1 MNIPKLPLPK
11 LPDLGALL
19 RWRGGGLRLP
29 PPVAALVGRLKTLP
43 LPPAFPAA
51 VLLAVG
57 VTIGAVLWLWLNGED
72 TLKLRAA
79 AVQHLTV
86 PVAGGAAPVEPKP
99 AAGKS
104 EHGEAAAP
112 GKPAPDSAGAPAP
125 VNEAALG
132 PGPDDAFPLAKAPAQ
147 GMTEDSRNG
156 QLPAIAADGSQSWQV
171 YGRPFSKADKRGKI
185 AIIIG
190 QMGLAGAS
198 TGLAMQRLPPGVTLS
213 FVPAADRL
221 EGWVDAARNQGHE
234 VLMSVPMEPL
244 NYPHDDPGPNT
255 LLLALDAAHN
265 VDRLEWAL
273 GRFAGYVGVIS
284 PTGSHFTAEPNA
296 LRPILETMKKR
307 GLAWV
312 DARTTPYTVGDLLAV
327 DIGMAHAHVDR
338 IIDQD
343 PSRGGIDAALAAL
356 EAIATEEGSAIG
368 YGEPYPTTLE
378 RIAKWVPLLPDKKLI
393 LAPLSAVI
401 NLQKPP
407 PPPPPPPEA
416 KH

>member
-1 MNIPKLPLPK
+1 MNIPKIPLPK

-19 RWRGGGLRLP
+19 GRRGGGARLP
-29 PPVAALVGRLKTLP
+29 PVVAGLVERLKALP

-51 VLLAVG
+51 VLMAVG
-57 VTIGAVLWLWLNGED
+57 IAIGAVLWLWLNTED
-72 TLKLRAA
+72 TLKFRAETVQRVTVPITGASAVPAKTEKAKAGTGEESAA
-79 AVQHLTV
+79 AGMSKEE
-86 PVAGGAAPVEPKP
+86 GGAAPDTNV
-99 AAGKS
+99 
-104 EHGEAAAP
+104 
-112 GKPAPDSAGAPAP
+112 
-125 VNEAALG
+125 VLG
-132 PGPDDAFPLAKAPAQ
+132 PGPDEAFPLPKAPAQ

-156 QLPAIAADGSQSWQV
+156 QLPAIAADGSQSWQI
-171 YGRPFSKADKRGKI
+171 YARPFAKADKRGKI
-185 AIIIG
+185 AIVIG

-213 FVPAADRL
+213 FVPIADRL
-221 EGWVDAARNQGHE
+221 EGWVEAARNQGHE
-234 VLMSVPMEPL
+234 VLLSVPMEPL

-273 GRFAGYVGVIS
+273 GRFAGYVGIIS

-296 LRPILETMKKR
+296 LRPVLETVKKR

-312 DARTTPYTVGDLLAV
+312 DARVTPYTVGDLLAV
-327 DIGMAHAHVDR
+327 DLGMAHAHVDR

-343 PSRGGIDAALAAL
+343 PSRGGIDGALAAL
-356 EAIATEEGSAIG
+356 EAIAAQEGVAVG

-407 PPPPPPPEA
+407 PPPPPPPEE